1 MQMLE
6 IETKARVE
14 EPEELRQRLE
24 ERGELMRRYHK
35 RDIYFRVSDGPNIRV
50 RREDDGSGSVTRK
63 YKQIDGGIETSRE
76 DEFTVDKPELVE
88 QLLLDL
94 GAVEYIR
101 KEKIGHAYRLEG
113 LTVELSEVIGLG
125 HFVEIEWVGP
135 DAGEKAREAARSQI
149 TALAASLGIPSD
161 RFESRTY
168 TEMLLSGHSR
178 QQ

>member
-14 EPEELRQRLE
+14 EPEELRQQLE

-35 RDIYFRVSDGPNIRV
+35 RDIYFRVSDGPNVRV
-50 RREDDGSGSVTRK
+50 RQEDDGSGSVTRK

-88 QLLLDL
+88 RLLRDL

-101 KEKIGHAYRLEG
+101 RKRSAMPIAWRG
-113 LTVELSEVIGLG
+113 LQLS
-125 HFVEIEWVGP
+125 
-135 DAGEKAREAARSQI
+135 
-149 TALAASLGIPSD
+149 
-161 RFESRTY
+161 
-168 TEMLLSGHSR
+168 
-178 QQ
+178 